1 MGLGYRSNQRT
12 KGESPTILVPSL
24 APDKDKR
31 CWKCGKYKS
40 IETGFYGD
48 ASRWDGLA
56 PVCKECDN
64 IRRVEAKR
72 KVSKRKQD
80 EKSRSL

>member
-1 MGLGYRSNQRT
+1 MGQGYCNSQST
-12 KGESPTILVPSL
+12 KTKNFTILVPSL
-24 APDKDKR
+24 DPDNDKW

-64 IRRVEAKR
+64 IRRVEDRR

>member
-1 MGLGYRSNQRT
+1 MGQGYCNSQST
-12 KGESPTILVPSL
+12 KTKSPTILVPSL
-24 APDKDKR
+24 DPDNDKR

-64 IRRVEAKR
+64 IRRVEDRR

>member
-1 MGLGYRSNQRT
+1 MGQGHCNNQRT
-12 KGESPTILVPSL
+12 KAKSPTILVPSL

-48 ASRWDGLA
+48 SSRGDGVA
-56 PVCKECDN
+56 AICKECDDE
-64 IRRVEAKR
+64 RRVQSRRAQKKR
-72 KVSKRKQD
+72 
-80 EKSRSL
+80 ESLTIS